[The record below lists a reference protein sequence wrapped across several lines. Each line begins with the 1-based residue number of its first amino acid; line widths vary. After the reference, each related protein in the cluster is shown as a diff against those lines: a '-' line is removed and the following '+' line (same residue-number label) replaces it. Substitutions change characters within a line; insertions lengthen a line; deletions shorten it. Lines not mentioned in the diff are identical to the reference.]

1 MLRLRRRAYLDNNAT
16 TEVSPLV
23 QRTMRDVL
31 KNCYGNPSSRYRIA
45 RAAAAIL
52 EDAREQVAAA
62 VGAEASEIVFT
73 GSASE
78 ANNQI
83 LQTFVPD
90 AGSDRDTI
98 VSTPIEHPAVL
109 KTLDYLAGRGMRI
122 VFCPVDTAGRIIPET
137 LADLVDARTAL
148 ICCMLANNETG
159 VIQYLAPVVALARQH
174 GARVFADGV
183 QALGK
188 MPVDLHRLDVDY
200 ASFSAHKIHGPKGVG
215 ALYAKAG
222 NPLLPLIHG
231 GHQEGG
237 LRAGTE
243 GLHNIAGFGAACREV
258 PKLLAR
264 REQVGWLRQRLADS
278 IRALLPATVINTPLD
293 CAVPNT
299 LSVTLPGFD
308 NGDAIAFLDYHGIAV
323 SAGSACN
330 TQANEPSHVLKAIGL
345 SDEAARQTLRLSLS
359 AETTAADIRYV
370 ERVLRDYLLE
380 RKAPVT
386 MVNPAQINEDMLFN
400 EKLFILDI
408 RNKIDRKLL
417 KGLPGSH
424 EAALTTLGRY
434 LDQIPRRRTILV
446 VCQGGT
452 DGPIAAYY
460 LRAKGYRHV
469 SFVMGGIVGWKL
481 CQPELYKRLGNT
493 NMTVLEARKNAA

>member
-23 QRTMRDVL
+23 QKTMREVL

-62 VGAEASEIVFT
+62 VGAEASEIIFT

-83 LQTFVPD
+83 LQSFVPESC
-90 AGSDRDTI
+90 GGRDTI
-98 VSTPIEHPAVL
+98 ISTPIEHPAVL
-109 KTLDYLAGRGMRI
+109 KTLEHLAGRGMRV
-122 VFCPVDTAGRIIPET
+122 VFCPLDAAGRIVAEE
-137 LADLVDARTAL
+137 LGALVNARTAL
-148 ICCMLANNETG
+148 VCCMLANNETG
-159 VIQYLAPVVALARQH
+159 VIQDLAPVVALARRH

-215 ALYAKAG
+215 ALYAKTG
-222 NPLLPLIHG
+222 SPLLPLIHG

-258 PKLLAR
+258 PKLLTR
-264 REQVGWLRQRLADS
+264 TEQVGWLRQRLADS
-278 IRALLPATVINTPLD
+278 IRAMLPATVTNTPLD

-345 SDEAARQTLRLSLS
+345 SDQRARASMRFS
-359 AETTAADIRYV
+359 
-370 ERVLRDYLLE
+370 
-380 RKAPVT
+380 
-386 MVNPAQINEDMLFN
+386 
-400 EKLFILDI
+400 
-408 RNKIDRKLL
+408 
-417 KGLPGSH
+417 
-424 EAALTTLGRY
+424 LGRTNTAEQVDS
-434 LDQIPRRRTILV
+434 LIEAIGASVAHLRRISV
-446 VCQGGT
+446 H
-452 DGPIAAYY
+452 A
-460 LRAKGYRHV
+460 
-469 SFVMGGIVGWKL
+469 
-481 CQPELYKRLGNT
+481 
-493 NMTVLEARKNAA
+493 